1 MLLYSVKTLYLTFIL
16 HVSIIHMMMSVN
28 GLDYNA
34 FIWTRMAIE
43 EKVTVT
49 YHALEEPGFCLSIL
63 RAVQIKMPSN
73 AK

>member
-1 MLLYSVKTLYLTFIL
+1 MLLSSVKTLYLTVIL

-43 EKVTVT
+43 EKVTMT
-49 YHALEEPGFCLSIL
+49 YHALEEPGFCPN
-63 RAVQIKMPSN
+63 KN